1 MSLSPL
7 QLEAGNVLLQNQG
20 IRVAPRLT
28 SALAKY
34 TTMPE
39 IAPLIQTLSN
49 STGILTSNTIANLE
63 TLGSNTCPALS
74 DSVPKGYTTLTV
86 TTTPP
91 GFTGVISN
99 TANLYMGNGD
109 VGKFAQAFS
118 IASSYV
124 DSTNQFINA
133 GVNSKTYLANT
144 FSGMDNL
151 TSADLTFV
159 TTAPKDL
166 ASDLSKLGNMINLS
180 AVDMLG
186 SPLALVQQLVKLGG
200 LTGPL
205 IAPLAA
211 VGLSYETIISL
222 TDPATTLDPATE
234 KLMYNAM
241 TTITGNDLAQVLQI
255 LGVTTPNISAMSD
268 LLDPSLILPVSYPTL
283 ITPTCSAIEKIY
295 TADKSASGYSTYI
308 VPYPGPVMK
317 YGEVIYGYLY
327 DAEPH
332 SAFTTSFGYS
342 GTTNN
347 AGFATLGS
355 YAQYTPGYTTYHV
368 YTTTGTFSQTIYVEG
383 PNNAWYKAPVAP
395 EWGAFM
401 QTYAIW
407 SGAAEEITTHN
418 LYTTINC
425 PVAGTYTI
433 EYSNDNDISW
443 NIDNGANVTAAS
455 NFNTSVSTTVSL
467 TAGQHNLNIA
477 ITNTGGPAGVAM
489 QIKKPDGS
497 ELWNTLSYATGE
509 YNSIPAKPAT
519 KLAATTSTANVNQI
533 LETELPVYAMDG
545 YNLLK
550 KIIPSGMALAN
561 KALSVSLQQIT
572 GITKMT
578 LPQLAKAYHAVETN
592 TGLPDIQGQTQ
603 PVPETDINYF
613 TTPNGLATGSGV
625 NGTILLTDVIGTAVG
640 AGVVDQILSAFN
652 TITSLNSVGALT
664 TLTSIYNNMLA
675 TINGSNSTYNSGT
688 GLWTTLG
695 QSNANKNTSI
705 DLAFTNVL
713 IPAAQAEIAVIVT
726 AHPNETTNMTTA
738 FVTMANHIVGE
749 QTYQAKANMDI
760 GNLTANSQT
769 SVQSFITSIPQ
780 YGKNIS
786 IGGPAEFLESVAN
799 VEIRGGQAIVATMR
813 EGRSRAGL
821 VATGVGPYP
830 QIAVTPSIASP
841 NAILSSST

>member
-1 MSLSPL
+1 MALSPL
-7 QLEAGNVLLQNQG
+7 QLEAGNVLLQNEG
-20 IRVAPRLT
+20 LRVAPRLT

-34 TTMPE
+34 TTMSE

-49 STGILTSNTIANLE
+49 ATGILTSNTLANLE

-74 DSVPKGYTTLTV
+74 DSVPKGYATLTV
-86 TTTPP
+86 TTAPP

-109 VGKFAQAFS
+109 VSKFAQAFS

-144 FSGMDNL
+144 FSSMDNL
-151 TSADLTFV
+151 SSADLTFV
-159 TTAPKDL
+159 TTKPKDL
-166 ASDLSKLGNMINLS
+166 AADLSKLGNLINLAS
-180 AVDMLG
+180 VDMLG
-186 SPLALVQQLVKLGG
+186 SPLALVQQIVKLGG

-211 VGLSYETIISL
+211 AGLTYETIISL
-222 TDPATTLDPATE
+222 TDPETTLEPAKE
-234 KLMYNAM
+234 KLIYDAM
-241 TTITGNDLAQVLQI
+241 TSITDGDLKQLLQI

-268 LLDPSLILPVSYPTL
+268 LLDPSLIFPVSYPTL
-283 ITPTCSAIEKIY
+283 ITPTCSGVENIY
-295 TADKSASGYSTYI
+295 VADKPASGYATYI

-342 GTTNN
+342 GTTSNS
-347 AGFATLGS
+347 GFATLGS
-355 YAQYTPGYTTYHV
+355 YPQYTPGYTTYHV
-368 YTTTGTFSQTIYVEG
+368 YTTTGTFSQTIYVES
-383 PNNAWYKAPVAP
+383 PSNAWYKAPVVN

-401 QTYAIW
+401 QEYAIW
-407 SGAAEEITTHN
+407 SGAAEEVTTHN

-425 PVAGTYTI
+425 PVTGTYSI

-455 NFNTSVSTTVSL
+455 NFGTSVSTTVSL

-509 YNSIPAKPAT
+509 YNNVPATPAAKP
-519 KLAATTSTANVNQI
+519 AATTSAASVNKI

-550 KIIPSGMALAN
+550 KIVPSDIALAN

-578 LPQLAKAYHAVETN
+578 LPQLAKAYHVVETN
-592 TGLPDIQGQTQ
+592 VGLPDIQGQTQ
-603 PVPETDINYF
+603 PVPTTDINYF

-625 NGTILLTDVIGTAVG
+625 NGTLLLTDIIGTAVG
-640 AGVVDQILSAFN
+640 AGVVDQIMSAFD
-652 TITSLNSVGALT
+652 TIASLNSVGALT
-664 TLTSIYNNMLA
+664 TLTGIYNNMLA

-705 DLAFTNVL
+705 DMAFANVL
-713 IPAAQAEIAVIVT
+713 IPAARTEISVIVS
-726 AHPNETTNMTTA
+726 AHPTETTNMTTA

-769 SVQSFITSIPQ
+769 SVQSFIISIPQ
-780 YGKNIS
+780 YGKNVDV
-786 IGGPAEFLESVAN
+786 GGTAEFLESVAN
-799 VEIRGGQAIVATMR
+799 IEIRGGQAIVASMR

-821 VATGVGPYP
+821 VAVGVGPYP
-830 QIAVTPSIASP
+830 QIDTSASIPAP
-841 NAILSSST
+841 VATLSSST